1 MSDDDA
7 TADVGLGTSG
17 EGLTLSAIVRS
28 ARCTGWP
35 DLPWTGD
42 ARRTSPDEAAVMRAV
57 CQSCPVVHAC
67 AAYADATGVT
77 GGFWAG
83 HFRDASAQPGVGGA
97 A

>member
-1 MSDDDA
+1 MTTRRPPTDPLA
-7 TADVGLGTSG
+7 LA
-17 EGLTLSAIVRS
+17 AIVTL

-42 ARRTSPDEAAVMRAV
+42 SWRTSADEAAVMRAV
-57 CQSCPVVHAC
+57 CHSCPVVHAC
-67 AAYADATGVT
+67 AAYAEATEVT

-83 HFRDASAQPGVGGA
+83 RFRDASARPDVGGA